1 MSAQCLDDRRERTS
15 TLHHLKFQKCHER
28 KALAITEIGVLQEQG
43 SELLVRA
50 HELPD
55 VVLDFKTGM
64 NNRPKMSCS
73 DECQKRKQ
81 ILDASAAKGSPQRLP
96 GALGLRRLDKDQRG
110 SGKDPVFNLAV
121 RGGPID
127 GPIDGRKAAINRF
140 ELPPPRRRRREKLE
154 RLLDG
159 LRRGRNITR

>member
-1 MSAQCLDDRRERTS
+1 
-15 TLHHLKFQKCHER
+15 
-28 KALAITEIGVLQEQG
+28 LQEQG
-43 SELLVRA
+43 SELLVPA

-64 NNRPKMSCS
+64 NNRPKMRSS
-73 DECQKRKQ
+73 DECQKREQ

-96 GALGLRRLDKDQRG
+96 GLLGLRLHKDQRG

-127 GPIDGRKAAINRF
+127 GPVDGRKALINRF
-140 ELPPPRRRRREKLE
+140 DLPPPRRRRR
-154 RLLDG
+154 
-159 LRRGRNITR
+159 

>member
-1 MSAQCLDDRRERTS
+1 M
-15 TLHHLKFQKCHER
+15 
-28 KALAITEIGVLQEQG
+28 QEQG
-43 SELLVRA
+43 SEFLVRA

-73 DECQKRKQ
+73 DECQKREQ
-81 ILDASAAKGSPQRLP
+81 ILDASGANGAPQRLP
-96 GALGLRRLDKDQRG
+96 GALGLSRLDKDQRG
-110 SGKDPVFNLAV
+110 SGKDPVFDLAI

-127 GPIDGRKAAINRF
+127 GTSDGRKALINRF
-140 ELPPPRRRRREKLE
+140 ELPPPRRRRLEKLE

-159 LRRGRNITR
+159 LRRSRSIAR